1 MRIISMKQ
9 KNQEQEENTQCAA
22 MQKAIAFALIRPGN
36 ISDSRRLGTGPAP
49 KENAKTYLT

>member
-9 KNQEQEENTQCAA
+9 KNQEQEEHTQCAA